1 VELMCALGLVNSRLV
16 TNKLVFRLQ
25 SAQMVDLISL
35 SWKMKKKKILEQGG
49 KNTISFYYDS

>member
-1 VELMCALGLVNSRLV
+1 MELMCALGLVNSRLV